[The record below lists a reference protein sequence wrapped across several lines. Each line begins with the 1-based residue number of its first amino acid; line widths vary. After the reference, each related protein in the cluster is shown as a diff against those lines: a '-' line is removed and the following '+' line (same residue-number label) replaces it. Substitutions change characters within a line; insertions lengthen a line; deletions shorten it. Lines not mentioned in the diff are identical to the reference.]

1 MIIFLC
7 SRLLLDVP
15 CSCGTLFFLKY
26 FCQCEE
32 DRSDSDSGSDSH
44 GSDEDGFLEDDDGNM
59 VMIHQTTTGSTQILS
74 SYTTHV
80 SIY

>member
-1 MIIFLC
+1 MFFVLAWGLCFSLNIFV
-7 SRLLLDVP
+7 SDV
-15 CSCGTLFFLKY
+15 CG
-26 FCQCEE
+26 E

-44 GSDEDGFLEDDDGNM
+44 GSDEDGFLEEDDDGNM
-59 VMIHQTTTGSTQILS
+59 VMIHQTTTGSTQMLS

>member
-1 MIIFLC
+1 MFLVLVGLCFCLNIFV
-7 SRLLLDVP
+7 SDV
-15 CSCGTLFFLKY
+15 CG
-26 FCQCEE
+26 E

-44 GSDEDGFLEDDDGNM
+44 GSDEDGFLEEDDDGNM

>member
-1 MIIFLC
+1 MFFVLAWGLCFSLNIFV
-7 SRLLLDVP
+7 SDV
-15 CSCGTLFFLKY
+15 CG
-26 FCQCEE
+26 E
-32 DRSDSDSGSDSH
+32 DRSDSDSGSDSLQ
-44 GSDEDGFLEDDDGNM
+44 GSDEDGFLEDDDDGNM

>member
-1 MIIFLC
+1 MFLVLVGLCFCLNIFV
-7 SRLLLDVP
+7 SDV
-15 CSCGTLFFLKY
+15 
-26 FCQCEE
+26 CEE

-44 GSDEDGFLEDDDGNM
+44 GSDEDGFLEEDDDGNM